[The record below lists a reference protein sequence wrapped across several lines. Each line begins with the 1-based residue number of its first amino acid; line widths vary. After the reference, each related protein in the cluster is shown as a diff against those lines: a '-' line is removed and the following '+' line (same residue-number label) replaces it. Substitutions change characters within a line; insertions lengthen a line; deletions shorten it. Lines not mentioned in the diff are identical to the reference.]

1 MPAYIVM
8 FKWTPQGLKDIKQ
21 SPSRLDA
28 GRKAFD
34 RTGVRLKEFY
44 MLMGRYDCLAVAEAP
59 DDATLAKA
67 LLSTTSQGSIMTET
81 LRAFTEE
88 EYREIVTGVP

>member
-1 MPAYIVM
+1 M

>member
-1 MPAYIVM
+1 
-8 FKWTPQGLKDIKQ
+8 
-21 SPSRLDA
+21 
-28 GRKAFD
+28 
-34 RTGVRLKEFY
+34 

-88 EYREIVTGVP
+88 EYREIVAGLP

>member
-1 MPAYIVM
+1 MPTYIVM

-34 RTGVRLKEFY
+34 RTGLRLKEFY

-88 EYREIVTGVP
+88 EYREIVAGLP

>member
-1 MPAYIVM
+1 MPTYIVL
-8 FKWTPQGLKDIKQ
+8 FKWTPQGLKELKQ

-28 GRKAFD
+28 GRKAFESTSL
-34 RTGVRLKEFY
+34 RIKEFY

-67 LLSTTSQGSIMTET
+67 ILSIASQGSITTET
-81 LRAFTEE
+81 CRAFTEN
-88 EYREIVTGVP
+88 EYREIVGQLP